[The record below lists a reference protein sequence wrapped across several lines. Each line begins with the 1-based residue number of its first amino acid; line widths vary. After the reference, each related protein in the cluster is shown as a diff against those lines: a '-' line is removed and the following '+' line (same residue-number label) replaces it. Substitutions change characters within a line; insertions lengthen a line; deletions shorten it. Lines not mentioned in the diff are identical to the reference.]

1 LRKKV
6 FLEIPLKYYPFFF
19 TMNFFNELFTSVV
32 SRLSD
37 KIAIVCGG
45 QSLTFDELAT
55 KARNIVLS
63 NPGGG
68 VVPII
73 EENPIDALVK
83 QIGYFLADIPC
94 TIVNSSYPKE
104 RIDYI
109 VNECQSPVPKDTG
122 YVVFTS
128 GSTGKPKGVLLPKK
142 TLESLWGFEAEYI
155 DENDIWLTT
164 FPLHFVAALTFP
176 LKLLLSGITVHLST
190 DTLRKDTDA
199 IVRYIK
205 ENGITAVG
213 LPPAVCSAVLK
224 ETEDQL
230 RVLAT
235 GSELVRNLYS
245 TKTLVYII
253 YGCSETAGMLTIFA
267 VDKSYNSTPIGKV
280 CGNSN
285 IYLLDSNRQ
294 PVAEGEEGEICI
306 SGQVAS
312 GYLNQPELTAERFV
326 KNPFKKQDGHPLLFH
341 TNDIGKFLPDGNLQ
355 YIQRKDWM
363 VKINGNLVEP
373 GEIEVAALQVPN
385 VEKAIAKGFENING
399 HTQLYLCYTAT
410 QKVEPDE
417 VRKTL
422 AQFLPDYMMPAF
434 IEQLDSLPINQNGK
448 IDRTKIAPPDLVR
461 SKAEFTP
468 PQTPEQIALCDAF
481 TKVLGIGNIGIDDD
495 FLMLGGDSISAVRVQ
510 VAVPQFLLT
519 VADILENRTVRKLS
533 NCIKEESVKEGVNKI
548 NVLTNTNTNTNAN
561 TNDVSYC
568 TPYESAM
575 LAEQLS
581 EPNSVAYNINIA
593 FTLTGSFDADR
604 LDKALVFLL
613 TKHRVLR
620 SYYVL
625 EDAGFVRKIAETP
638 QSVLRKEQHVLTSRS
653 LTEHFTEY
661 FSEQNKP
668 FDISQAPLYRFI
680 LIDKVFHLQFHH
692 AIMDGTSMQVF
703 LNELWTCYQT
713 QEMVTSRSSTP
724 DYVDYAGIEQ
734 DYTADKQFF
743 AEMFADGLPENEMP
757 CKPTRLAKMPVAD
770 SVVAKTLPLE
780 QIDNLAKRF
789 SVTPFQLFVSAV
801 SISLSKYC
809 GNSDV
814 VLGLPMN
821 GRAAPEIAA
830 LIGMFVNTVPVRFKP
845 EFSLEVRDYIQN
857 VSQLLKTTSE
867 HQTYPLQNIVEQL
880 DVERNPSRNPVFD
893 VSVNYLHELTLPP
906 VDGLNIENFPLP
918 KQRLP
923 FDWTVEIVRKK
934 TGYNIELAYS
944 KLLYD
949 DAVAENFSEQLL
961 FTLQQLETAQTLKD
975 AVVLPE
981 RQRQQLLIDFAGEKH
996 ENNDGKTI
1004 IDLFRQQ
1011 VRNTPNNKAVFF
1023 KNQSLTYSELET
1035 ATDSLAASLTKMNV
1049 NKKPVGIIVHRSLN
1063 FPVSAIGVLK
1073 SGVPYLPLDPSY
1085 PSNRLE
1091 FMLQDSGAEILIADD
1106 DLVELVPNFKGQII
1120 PSENLSVS
1128 EQVSAFAN
1136 VQPAISPPDCHS
1148 DCSPDRHSDRSPDTA
1163 FVLLYTSGTT
1173 GMPKGVVLEHRNLVN
1188 FCSWYIRYYHLQ
1200 PTDAVAA
1207 YASFGFDAHMM
1218 DFYPALTCGAC
1229 IHIISEEMRLDLMGL
1244 NEYYNA
1250 NNITNVFMTTQ
1261 LGRQFV
1267 ELMENSSLKHLTV
1280 GGETLVPIEPP
1291 KNYCLH
1297 NGYGPTECT
1306 IFTTI
1311 FPVDKLYSR
1320 IPIGKP
1326 LDNTQ
1331 LYIVDKNGEL
1341 TPVGVA
1347 GELLVAGWQVGEKY
1361 LNRPDL
1367 TTEKFI
1373 PNPFNNK
1380 PEYGKI
1386 YRTGDIVRYLPD
1398 GSIDF
1403 VGRRDTQVKIRGFRV
1418 ELSEIEGRIR
1428 QYSEITDAAVVAM
1441 DSPAGGKC
1449 AVAYIVA
1456 DKPVNID
1463 TLNAF
1468 IEEKLPPYMV
1478 PAATVQIER
1487 IPLNPNGKVDR
1498 RKLPLPQFKSSTS
1511 NEGTASSV
1519 SDSANASPVISA
1531 LVQEE
1536 LKGILGQ
1543 LVGLNDNLLKFGLSS
1558 LGAVKFTAKIYK
1570 RLGVQIAVPEIMQ
1583 YPTVAGVAE
1592 LLAKSLLKNS
1602 APKEREIITSNSLP
1616 NTLSNSL
1623 SQNIPV
1629 SLTANQLGV
1638 YFECVKRPKSTIYN
1652 IPVHYILSQKLD
1664 VQRLTA
1670 AVAAVID
1677 NHSGMK
1683 TVLIESPDGKMMQR
1697 PDNKPANIVY
1707 REVTDEEL
1715 ELFKNS
1721 FVKPFAMKDQPLY
1734 RTAIIKTP
1742 SSLHLFL
1749 DVHHLAFDGLSMAI
1763 FLQDLLS
1770 AYNGKPLEAES
1781 LSSFDYAVSDEEYR
1795 NSSTYTDDAKYI
1807 DTLLAGMESVSEIT
1821 PDINTGKSGD
1831 AFYILPVN
1839 GKSAE
1844 TFCSQHGFTQASLF
1858 LAVVTYVVS
1867 RWSQSSEASLTSISN
1882 GRDDVRLQNTCGM
1895 FVRTF
1900 PLRLSLGA
1908 GGNNLPLLTVLDYI
1922 RNAQESLRQ
1931 AVQHQRFPFAEVA
1944 EKYNVASA
1952 INFAYQIGVVDNN
1965 PDSVNPV
1972 VSAMEFMPLSDAKHK
1987 LSINVSTKDGQT
1999 VFLLEYDASLYSDL
2013 LIHRLADT
2021 LKTALE
2027 HFIAE
2032 PERPVRNI
2040 SLISQEQ
2047 QLLLQKFN
2055 ETESPV
2061 EEQLLHRQFERCA
2074 DQYSDRIA
2082 LITSGK
2088 QYTYSQLNTEANK
2101 LAHALIR
2108 QGVKTEDK
2116 IAFILHRTERVL
2128 IAMLGILKSGGAY
2141 IPLDPEY
2148 PQERIDYVLQ
2158 DSGAKL
2164 VLREDDIDRLTTE
2177 DKDIPLSNP
2186 DVKVKPHNLVYV
2198 IYTSGST
2205 GKPKGV
2211 MIEHQGITNYVTPHP
2226 HNRHVFGLVRHAK
2239 MVMSI
2244 TTIAFDMFLKESMTA
2259 LCNGLTLVFA
2269 DDLSANNP
2277 VELAELF
2284 KKTGADAFNTTPS
2297 RMLEYIEYP
2306 ELLEA
2311 VKNCNVVMA
2320 GAEKYPETL
2329 LKKLQNNNNRNIR
2342 LFNTYG
2348 PTEITVSC
2356 NAKELTGTADIT
2368 VGAPLLNVHEYVV
2381 DADGNQLPVGV
2392 VGELWVG
2399 GTGVGRGYINLP
2411 EQTAAKFI
2419 EYDGERV
2426 YKTGDLACW
2435 TPDGEI
2441 VILGRNDN
2449 QIKLHGLRIELG
2461 EIENALFAIP
2471 GVKTGAVIIRK
2482 LQGSDHI
2489 CAYYVAQTGHGTVSL
2504 TPTFLKEELAK
2515 TLTSY
2520 MVPTAYRQLDAIPK
2534 LPNGKNDL
2542 KNLPEPE
2549 LIRSSQFE
2557 LPKNPVEKAFC
2568 DIFAKILGLEQV
2580 GANDSFFD
2588 LGGSSLLVTRI
2599 LIESKEVNLLGAD
2612 GNTVSYGD
2620 VFAVQT
2626 PRALAQI
2633 LRKNTETEAEIETE
2647 TEKAVNRN
2655 RQPLADVENF
2665 DYTEINQL
2673 LAKNNL
2679 KTLTDTSHSKLGNIL
2694 LTGAT
2699 GFLGIHVL
2707 TELLKT
2713 ENDHTIYCL
2722 LRKGRYN
2729 SAQERLKNLL
2739 FYYFEDN
2746 FAQAG
2751 KRIIALEGDI
2761 TDKNSLLEM
2770 TKLPINSVINCAANV
2785 SHFSKS
2791 SAIMDINYGGVKNLI
2806 DYCLKIQ
2813 ARFVQISTASVAGL
2827 SADNFPP
2834 KDTVMNE
2841 TMLYFGQNLEN
2852 QYILSKFLAEREIL
2866 QTAVQNGLDAKI
2878 MRVGNL
2884 MARDKDGEFQVN
2896 FNANSFV
2903 GRLRAFAAVGAFPYS
2918 LCLQETELA
2927 PIDRTATA
2935 VVKLAATPRH
2945 CCVFHP
2951 YNNHILYM
2959 GDIIA
2964 AMNIEGIRIDFV
2976 EDDEFA
2982 ERLSAAMKDSSK
2994 SEKLTSLIAYQN
3006 IAKGKAVHP
3015 VKADNTYT
3023 TQVLFR
3029 MHWRW
3034 SETGGEY
3041 LHKFLNALIGLGFFR

>member
-1 LRKKV
+1 
-6 FLEIPLKYYPFFF
+6 
-19 TMNFFNELFTSVV
+19 MNFFNELFTSVV

-37 KIAIVCGG
+37 KTALVYGH
-45 QSLTFDELAT
+45 QSLTFGELAT
-55 KARNIVLS
+55 KSRNIVLS
-63 NPGGG
+63 DSVGGI
-68 VVPII
+68 VPII
-73 EENPIDALVK
+73 EENPIDAIVK
-83 QIGYFLADIPC
+83 QIGYFCAEIPC

-109 VNECQSPVPKDTG
+109 VNECQSPVPQDTG

-142 TLESLWGFEAEYI
+142 TLESLWNFTAEYI
-155 DENDIWLTT
+155 DENDLWLTT
-164 FPLHFVAALTFP
+164 FPLHFVAELTIP
-176 LKLLLSGITVHLST
+176 LKLLLCGITVHLST

-205 ENGITAVG
+205 ENGITAAG

-224 ETEDQL
+224 ETEDWL
-230 RVLAT
+230 RVLTT

-245 TKTLVYII
+245 TKTHIYVS
-253 YGCSETAGMLTIFA
+253 YGCSETAGPLTVFA
-267 VDKSYNSTPIGKV
+267 VDKSYSSTPIGKV

-294 PVAEGEEGEICI
+294 QLVAEGEEGEICI

-312 GYLNQPELTAERFV
+312 GYLNLPELTAERFI
-326 KNPFKKQDGHPLLFH
+326 KNPFEKQDGHPILFC

-385 VEKAIAKGFENING
+385 IEKAIAKGFENING

-410 QKVEPDE
+410 RKVEPDD

-448 IDRTKIAPPDLVR
+448 IDRTKIAPPNLVR

-468 PQTPEQIALCDAF
+468 PQTPEQIALCEAF
-481 TKVLGIGNIGIDDD
+481 AKVLGIDNIGIDDD

-510 VAVPQFLLT
+510 VAVPQFFLT
-519 VADILENRTVRKLS
+519 VADILENRTVRNLC
-533 NCIKEESVKEGVNKI
+533 NDIKRNDIKRNSTKKEGVEEINTST
-548 NVLTNTNTNTNAN
+548 NVLINTNININTNTN
-561 TNDVSYC
+561 DLSHC

-575 LAEQLS
+575 LAEQFA
-581 EPNSVAYNINIA
+581 EPASVAYNINVA
-593 FTLTGSFDADR
+593 FTLTGNVDADR
-604 LDKALVFLL
+604 LDKALLSVL

-625 EDAGFVRKIAETP
+625 EDTGFVRKIAETP
-638 QSVLRKEQHVLTSRS
+638 QSVLRKELNVPTSRS
-653 LTEHFTEY
+653 LTEY
-661 FSEQNKP
+661 FAEQNKP
-668 FDISQAPLYRFI
+668 FDISQGPLYRFT
-680 LIDKVFHLQFHH
+680 LINDVFHLQFHH
-692 AIMDGTSMQVF
+692 AVMDGTSMQVF
-703 LNELWTCYQT
+703 LNELWTCYQE
-713 QEMVTSRSSTP
+713 QDFVTSHSSMIP
-724 DYVDYAGIEQ
+724 DYMDYAGIER

-757 CKPTRLAKMPVAD
+757 CKPLRPAKMPVAD
-770 SVVAKTLPLE
+770 SVVKKMIPLE
-780 QIDNLAKRF
+780 QIVNLAERF
-789 SVTPFQLFVSAV
+789 SVTSFQLFVSAV
-801 SISLSKYC
+801 SIALSKYC
-809 GNSDV
+809 GNTDV
-814 VLGLPMN
+814 VLGLPMS
-821 GRAAPEIAA
+821 GRVAPETAA
-830 LIGMFVNTVPVRFKP
+830 LIGMFVNTVPLRFKP
-845 EFSLEVRDYIQN
+845 ESSLAVSDYIRN
-857 VSQLLKTTSE
+857 VSQLLKTTSK

-906 VDGLNIENFPLP
+906 VDDLQINYFPLP
-918 KQRLP
+918 KQQLP
-923 FDWTVEIVRKK
+923 FDWTLEIVRQK
-934 TGYNIELAYS
+934 TGYSIELAYS

-949 DAVAENFSEQLL
+949 DDVAENFVEQFL
-961 FTLQQLETAQTLKD
+961 FTLQQFETAQTLKD
-975 AVVLPE
+975 AAALPE
-981 RQRQQLLIDFAGEKH
+981 RQRQQLLVDFAGERL
-996 ENNDGKTI
+996 ENNNGKTV

-1011 VRNTPNNKAVFF
+1011 VRNTPNNKAVSF

-1035 ATDSLAASLTKMNV
+1035 TTDSLAALLTKINV

-1085 PSNRLE
+1085 PSDRLE
-1091 FMLQDSGAEILIADD
+1091 FMLHDSEAEILIADN
-1106 DLVELVPNFKGQII
+1106 DLLELVPNFKGQII
-1120 PSENLSVS
+1120 PSEQIN
-1128 EQVSAFAN
+1128 EQKTGTVTINEQKPETVTTEFS
-1136 VQPAISPPDCHS
+1136 S
-1148 DCSPDRHSDRSPDTA
+1148 DCSPDTA

-1173 GMPKGVVLEHRNLVN
+1173 GTPKGVVLEHRNLIN
-1188 FCSWYIRYYHLQ
+1188 FCSWHIRYYHLQ

-1229 IHIISEEMRLDLMGL
+1229 IHIIPEEMRLDLMGL
-1244 NEYYNA
+1244 NEYYKA
-1250 NNITNVFMTTQ
+1250 NNITHVFMTTQ

-1267 ELMENSSLKHLTV
+1267 ELMEPSSIKHLTV

-1291 KNYCLH
+1291 KHYRFH

-1306 IFTTI
+1306 ILTTA
-1311 FPVDKLYSR
+1311 FPVDQCYSR
-1320 IPIGKP
+1320 VPIGKP
-1326 LDNTQ
+1326 IDNTQ

-1341 TPVGVA
+1341 TPVGVS
-1347 GELLVAGWQVGEKY
+1347 GELLIAGRQVGKKY

-1373 PNPFNNK
+1373 PNPFNNES
-1380 PEYGKI
+1380 EYGRI

-1428 QYSEITDAAVVAM
+1428 QYNEITDAAVVAM
-1441 DSPAGGKC
+1441 DAPAGGKC

-1456 DKPVNID
+1456 NKQVSID
-1463 TLNAF
+1463 ALNAF

-1478 PAATVQIER
+1478 PTATVQIKN

-1498 RKLPLPQFKSSTS
+1498 RKLPLPQFESSVN
-1511 NEGTASSV
+1511 NEGTAISV
-1519 SDSANASPVISA
+1519 SGAANASPVISSF
-1531 LVQEE
+1531 VQEE
-1536 LKGILGQ
+1536 LKGVLGQ
-1543 LVGLNDNLLKFGLSS
+1543 LAGLNDNLLKFGLTS

-1583 YPTVAGVAE
+1583 YPTVAGIAE
-1592 LLAKSLLKNS
+1592 LLAKSLLSNS
-1602 APKEREIITSNSLP
+1602 TPKVREIVTSSSLP
-1616 NTLSNSL
+1616 KNT
-1623 SQNIPV
+1623 PV

-1652 IPVHYILSQKLD
+1652 IPIHYILLPNLD
-1664 VQRLTA
+1664 TQRLIS

-1677 NHSGMK
+1677 NHPGMK
-1683 TVLIESPDGKMMQR
+1683 TVLLELPDGKMMQR
-1697 PDNKPANIVY
+1697 PDTKPANIAY
-1707 REVTDEEL
+1707 REVADDEL

-1721 FVKPFAMKDQPLY
+1721 FVKPFAMKDEPLY
-1734 RTAIIKTP
+1734 RAAIVKTP

-1749 DVHHLAFDGLSMAI
+1749 DVHHLAFDGLSMAV
-1763 FLQDLLS
+1763 FLQDLS
-1770 AYNGKPLEAES
+1770 HAYDKKPLETES

-1795 NSSTYTDDAKYI
+1795 NSSTYTEDAKYLNA
-1807 DTLLAGMESVSEIT
+1807 LLAGMESVSEIT
-1821 PDINTGKSGD
+1821 PDINTGKSRD
-1831 AFYILPVN
+1831 AFYIQPVD
-1839 GKSAE
+1839 GKSVE
-1844 TFCSQHGFTQASLF
+1844 TFCTQHGFTQASLF
-1858 LAVVTYVVS
+1858 LAVVAYIVS

-1882 GRDDVRLQNTCGM
+1882 GRDDIRLQNTCGM

-1900 PLRLSLGA
+1900 PLRLSLGT
-1908 GGNNLPLLTVLDYI
+1908 GNNHLPLLTVFDYI

-1952 INFAYQIGVVDNN
+1952 ISFAYQIGVADNKS
-1965 PDSVNPV
+1965 DTVNPV
-1972 VSAMEFMPLSDAKHK
+1972 VSAMEFLPLSDAKHK
-1987 LSINVSTKDGQT
+1987 LSINVTTKEEQT
-1999 VFLLEYDASLYSDL
+1999 VFLLEYDASLYSDM

-2021 LKTALE
+2021 LKTVLE

-2032 PERPVRNI
+2032 PELPVRNI
-2040 SLISQEQ
+2040 SLVSPEQ

-2061 EEQLLHRQFERCA
+2061 EEPILHRQFEKSA
-2074 DQYSDRIA
+2074 DQYPDRIA
-2082 LITSGK
+2082 LITGGK
-2088 QYTYSQLNTEANK
+2088 QYTYSQLNIEANK

-2116 IAFILHRTERVL
+2116 IAFVLHRTERVL
-2128 IAMLGILKSGGAY
+2128 IAMLGIIKSGGAY

-2164 VLREDDIDRLTTE
+2164 VLREEDIDRLTTE
-2177 DKDIPLSNP
+2177 NNNLPLSNP
-2186 DVKVKPHNLVYV
+2186 DVEVKPHNLVYV

-2211 MIEHQGITNYVTPHP
+2211 MIEHKGITNYVTSHP
-2226 HNRHVFGLVRHAK
+2226 HNRHVFGLVRYAK
-2239 MVMSI
+2239 TVMSI
-2244 TTIAFDMFLKESMTA
+2244 TTIAFDMFLKESMTT

-2284 KKTGADAFNTTPS
+2284 RKTGADAFNTTPS

-2306 ELLEA
+2306 EFLEA

-2329 LKKLQNNNNRNIR
+2329 LKKLQYNSNHNLR

-2356 NAKELTGTADIT
+2356 NAKELTGVADIT

-2399 GTGVGRGYINLP
+2399 GRGVGRGYINLP
-2411 EQTAAKFI
+2411 EQTATKFI
-2419 EYDGERV
+2419 EYNGERV

-2441 VILGRNDN
+2441 AILGRNDN
-2449 QIKLHGLRIELG
+2449 QIKLRGLRIELG

-2471 GVKTGAVIIRK
+2471 GIKTGAVVIRK

-2489 CAYYVAQTGHGTVSL
+2489 CAYYVTQAGHETVSL

-2515 TLTSY
+2515 TLTPY

-2599 LIESKEVNLLGAD
+2599 LIESKEANLIGAD

-2633 LRKNTETEAEIETE
+2633 LRKNTETEMKMEIDGETE
-2647 TEKAVNRN
+2647 TETKIETEKVLNRN
-2655 RQPLADVENF
+2655 RQPFANGEDF

-2679 KTLTDTSHSKLGNIL
+2679 KALTDISHPKLGNIL

-2713 ENDHTIYCL
+2713 ENDNTIYCL

-2770 TKLPINSVINCAANV
+2770 TQLSVNSVINCAANV

-2791 SAIMDINYGGVKNLI
+2791 SAIMDVNYGGVKNLI

-2813 ARFVQISTASVAGL
+2813 ARLVQISTASVAGI

-2834 KDTVMNE
+2834 KETVMNE

-2852 QYILSKFLAEREIL
+2852 QYILSKFLAERAIL
-2866 QTAVQNGLDAKI
+2866 QAAVQNGLDAKI

-2896 FNANSFV
+2896 FNTNSFV

-2927 PIDRTATA
+2927 PIDLTATA
-2935 VVKLAATPRH
+2935 VVKLAATPH
-2945 CCVFHP
+2945 NCCVFHP

-2982 ERLSAAMKDSSK
+2982 ERLSAVMKEPTK

-3015 VKADNTYT
+3015 VKTDNTYT
-3023 TQVLFR
+3023 TQILFR
-3029 MHWRW
+3029 MNWRW